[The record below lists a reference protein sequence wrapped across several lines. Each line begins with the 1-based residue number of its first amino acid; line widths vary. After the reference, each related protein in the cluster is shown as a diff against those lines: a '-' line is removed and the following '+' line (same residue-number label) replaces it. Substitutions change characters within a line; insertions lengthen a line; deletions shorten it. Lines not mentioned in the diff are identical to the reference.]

1 MLWWILDGFVDF
13 RKEQLHI
20 ISNLIQIYKEN
31 IRINLQKSEH
41 SKLARKIFFLVISEN
56 SKYSKTIFFKLKMW
70 TSQFTFRFTLTNS
83 VNVFVFKS
91 VKILSTLLLLK
102 HVLSKQAPLI
112 RISIFKRPISILQH
126 CFNLLPLNINLL
138 LFKSATFVFLTHSDN
153 F

>member
-41 SKLARKIFFLVISEN
+41 SNLARKIFFLVISEN
-56 SKYSKTIFFKLKMW
+56 YKYSKTLFFKLRMW

-126 CFNLLPLNINLL
+126 SMFQPPP
-138 LFKSATFVFLTHSDN
+138 S
-153 F
+153 

>member
-1 MLWWILDGFVDF
+1 MLWCILDGFVDF

-20 ISNLIQIYKEN
+20 ILNLIQIYKEN
-31 IRINLQKSEH
+31 VRINLQKSEH

-56 SKYSKTIFFKLKMW
+56 SKYSKTIFFKLRMW

-91 VKILSTLLLLK
+91 VKILSTLLLLTYLSTF
-102 HVLSKQAPLI
+102 LSKQAPLI

-126 CFNLLPLNINLL
+126 
-138 LFKSATFVFLTHSDN
+138 STFQPPPS
-153 F
+153 